1 MLAVSAR
8 LSTKNF
14 VRLGT
19 WTAPAGTA
27 DTVPEAMNAPITKYS
42 TASACKNR
50 INDLGS
56 GLINPPYESGGDD
69 ADTGQEVTRQPV
81 VAAIRLK
88 SFNLPK
94 AFRCAV
100 VLCRGAC

>member
-19 WTAPAGTA
+19 WTTPAGTA
-27 DTVPEAMNAPITKYS
+27 DTVPEAMNVPITKYS
-42 TASACKNR
+42 TTSACKNR

-56 GLINPPYESGGDD
+56 RLINPPYESGDD
-69 ADTGQEVTRQPV
+69 ADRGQEVTRQPV

-88 SFNLPK
+88 SFNRPK
-94 AFRCAV
+94 AFSM
-100 VLCRGAC
+100 CRRSL